1 MCKTIMR
8 KYSEHWIFLFYTGLV
23 NDNAKIQSMEQEI
36 RELKNAVALISKI
49 IIYILHHL
57 SA

>member
-1 MCKTIMR
+1 MR
-8 KYSEHWIFLFYTGLV
+8 KYSEHWFFLCYIGPV

-36 RELKNAVALISKI
+36 QELKNAVALISKI
-49 IIYILHHL
+49 PIYILHYI